1 MNADEW
7 RRLADDAP
15 DRDRRE
21 TQTESETIQR
31 RYLEEKWAEA
41 RCVVAEL
48 VDRIRAAARED
59 KRSFVLYELTCYG
72 AGWLECYKPPY
83 SPVVQTTQQATRGG
97 WFRKAKPQ
105 VVEIQYVPEY
115 AEFIFNSCP
124 RDLNPRWEAVDEQYT
139 PPGEPGG
146 APWSHG
152 GICHGNFGGGITKG
166 IRLWLSC

>member
-21 TQTESETIQR
+21 TQTESEAIQR
-31 RYLEEKWAEA
+31 RYLEEKRAEA

-72 AGWLECYKPPY
+72 
-83 SPVVQTTQQATRGG
+83 V
-97 WFRKAKPQ
+97 
-105 VVEIQYVPEY
+105 
-115 AEFIFNSCP
+115 
-124 RDLNPRWEAVDEQYT
+124 T
-139 PPGEPGG
+139 PP
-146 APWSHG
+146 
-152 GICHGNFGGGITKG
+152 
-166 IRLWLSC
+166 RLIPSPRASFLKLSSPAVEGSVRNRRV